1 MELILPI
8 AVNVVLG
15 LALLGLFVWV
25 RWRDPPALGSSE
37 EALRIFR
44 EQFPEASG
52 TASVSAD
59 GRGALLALAPGPQ
72 VGLLHRNGRRWNARE
87 LSPGDLR
94 SAKLRGDG
102 IVLSFTDFGWGRI
115 TLRLPE
121 AALREQWLARLAAL
135 VKRPPAATALPGAER
150 A

>member
-1 MELILPI
+1 MDLILPI

-15 LALLGLFVWV
+15 LALLALFAWV
-25 RWRDPPALGSSE
+25 RWRELPGLGGSE

-44 EQFPEASG
+44 EHFPEASG
-52 TASVSAD
+52 TASVSVD
-59 GRGALLALAPGPQ
+59 GRSALFELAPGPQ
-72 VGLLHRNGRRWNARE
+72 LGLLHRNGRRWNARE

-94 SAKLRGDG
+94 SVKVRGDD

-121 AALREQWLARLAAL
+121 VALREQWLARLAAL
-135 VKRPPAATALPGAER
+135 ADRPPVATALPGAGR

>member
-15 LALLGLFVWV
+15 LALLALFSWV
-25 RWRDPPALGSSE
+25 RWHEPSGLGSSE

-52 TASVSAD
+52 TVSVSAD
-59 GRGALLALAPGPQ
+59 GRSALLALPQSPQ
-72 VGLLHRNGRRWNARE
+72 VLLLHRNGRRWNARE
-87 LSPGDLR
+87 LSAGDLR
-94 SAKLRGDG
+94 SVKARGDAL
-102 IVLSFTDFGWGRI
+102 VLSFSDFGWGRI
-115 TLRLPE
+115 QLRLSDE
-121 AALREQWLARLAAL
+121 AAREEWLARLAAL
-135 VKRPPAATALPGAER
+135 AIRSPSAPALSGAER